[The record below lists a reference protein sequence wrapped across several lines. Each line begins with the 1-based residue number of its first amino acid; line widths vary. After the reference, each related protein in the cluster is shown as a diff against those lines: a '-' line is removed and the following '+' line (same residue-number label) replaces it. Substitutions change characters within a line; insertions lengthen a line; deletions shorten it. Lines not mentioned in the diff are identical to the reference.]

1 MRGASCRQKGARG
14 KSASRSCPLA
24 ISAPQD
30 SVLDPSLF
38 SLCTVLLVING
49 FREVDLQHHI
59 EMFFH
64 LRPIRRL
71 CLEKILLPW
80 LLHSRTLS
88 GAEAV
93 NALRPFYF
101 AVHPDFFGQHPR
113 EREINENSLKKLS
126 AYLEN
131 LQKPGFKSLKPTQL
145 TFYVRETEQTSS
157 DGHESLNVLGFRA
170 VTLTL
175 HSRDLLSTVLNI
187 LKSCSLSTK
196 HIQSLSANVAS
207 EAPKGAKRTF
217 DRPIKWDKTYY
228 SFTGFKDPEEE
239 LEKVQR
245 METSLMSWLNSNE
258 KSAIKKL
265 TNSLPLREEL
275 NRLKEELSR
284 QLLLADIRWQR
295 SWGIAHRCSQLHSL
309 GRLAQH
315 NLEVLQN
322 VKGCTVVFTDRSG
335 MSASGHVM
343 LGTMDVHH
351 HWTKLFERLPSY
363 FALQRKLVLLE
374 DRISYLLGGIQV
386 VYLEELQPAL
396 TIEEYYALLDGFCS
410 RLLKS
415 RLAFHP
421 RSLRGLQM
429 ILDSDRYAP
438 SLHELGHFNI
448 PALCDPVSLQWFIFT
463 KAAQARENMKKKEE
477 LKMIENELI
486 HASIKKFSLK
496 KLYKEPSISSAQ
508 MIDCLKRLLD
518 QSLPYLQG
526 MHVCISHFYSVMQ
539 DGDLCIPWNWK
550 R

>member
-1 MRGASCRQKGARG
+1 
-14 KSASRSCPLA
+14 
-24 ISAPQD
+24 
-30 SVLDPSLF
+30 
-38 SLCTVLLVING
+38 
-49 FREVDLQHHI
+49 
-59 EMFFH
+59 MFFYT
-64 LRPIRRL
+64 RPIRRL
-71 CLEKILLPW
+71 CLEKILPPW

-157 DGHESLNVLGFRA
+157 DGHESLNALGFRA
-170 VTLTL
+170 VTFTL
-175 HSRDLLSTVLNI
+175 HSRDLLSTVLDI
-187 LKSCSLSTK
+187 LNSCSLSTE
-196 HIQSLSANVAS
+196 HIPSSSANVAS
-207 EAPKGAKRTF
+207 QAPTAAKRTF
-217 DRPIKWDKTYY
+217 DRPIKWNKTYY

-245 METSLMSWLNSNE
+245 METSLMSWLDSNE

-265 TNSLPLREEL
+265 TSSLPLREEL
-275 NRLKEELSR
+275 DRLKNELSH
-284 QLLLADIRWQR
+284 QLLLSDIRWQR

-309 GRLAQH
+309 GRLAQQ
-315 NLEVLQN
+315 NLEALRN

-335 MSASGHVM
+335 MSALGHVM

-363 FALQRKLVLLE
+363 FALQRKLQLLE

-386 VYLEELQPAL
+386 VYVEELQPAL
-396 TIEEYYALLDGFCS
+396 TIEEYYSLLDSFYN

-415 RLAFHP
+415 RLPFHP
-421 RSLRGLQM
+421 HSLRGLQM
-429 ILDSDRYAP
+429 ILDSDRYSP
-438 SLHELGHFNI
+438 SLHELGYFSI
-448 PALCDPVSLQWFIFT
+448 PSLCDPVSLQWFIFA
-463 KAAQARENMKKKEE
+463 KAAQARENMKRKDE
-477 LKMIENELI
+477 LKVIENELI
-486 HASIKKFSLK
+486 RASIKKFSLK
-496 KLYKEPSISSAQ
+496 KLYKEPSVSSTQ
-508 MIDCLKRLLD
+508 MIDCCKRLLE

-526 MHVCISHFYSVMQ
+526 MHVCVSHFYSVLQ

-550 R
+550 S

>member
-1 MRGASCRQKGARG
+1 
-14 KSASRSCPLA
+14 
-24 ISAPQD
+24 
-30 SVLDPSLF
+30 
-38 SLCTVLLVING
+38 
-49 FREVDLQHHI
+49 
-59 EMFFH
+59 MFFFM
-64 LRPIRRL
+64 RPIRRF
-71 CLEKILLPW
+71 CLEKIVTPW
-80 LLHSRTLS
+80 FLHMRTFS

-131 LQKPGFKSLKPTQL
+131 LQKPGSKSLKPTQL
-145 TFYVRETEQTSS
+145 TFYVRETEPTSS
-157 DGHESLNVLGFRA
+157 DGHDSLNVLGFRA
-170 VTLTL
+170 VTFTL
-175 HSRDLLSTVLNI
+175 HTRDLQSTVLDI
-187 LKSCSLSTK
+187 LNSCSLSTE
-196 HIQSLSANVAS
+196 HIPNLSANVAS
-207 EAPKGAKRTF
+207 QAPKRAKKIF

-245 METSLMSWLNSNE
+245 METSLMSWLDSNE

-265 TNSLPLREEL
+265 TSSLPLREEL
-275 NRLKEELSR
+275 DRLKDELSH
-284 QLLLADIRWQR
+284 QLLLSDIRWQR

-309 GRLAQH
+309 SRLAQQ

-322 VKGCTVVFTDRSG
+322 VKGCTVTFTDRSG
-335 MSASGHVM
+335 MSALGHVM

-396 TIEEYYALLDGFCS
+396 TIEEYYALLDSFCS

-415 RLAFHP
+415 RLPFHP

-448 PALCDPVSLQWFIFT
+448 PTLCDPVSLQWFIFT
-463 KAAQARENMKKKEE
+463 KATQARENMKRRDE
-477 LKMIENELI
+477 LKEMEKELI
-486 HASIKKFSLK
+486 QASMKKFSLT
-496 KLYKEPSISSAQ
+496 KLYKEPSVSSGQ
-508 MIDCLKRLLD
+508 MIDCCRRLLE
-518 QSLPYLQG
+518 QSLPRLQG

-550 R
+550 S